1 MEARLERRLTG
12 SQGGVLST
20 GLHCI
25 TCLLLGQYS
34 IVASRRQVKS
44 NTCTC
49 HSTTGEHNGC
59 QHLNSQE
66 DPYSVSNT
74 HLTEF
79 LPVSDP
85 DSPAPVSTNLIVE
98 KMMISNVPMSYT
110 GCVVLFLPARGFW
123 PTYPRPLQCRE
134 QTKQAG
140 GTLCTAGAVI
150 LALSA
155 HTHPELVETGMVQPT
170 WWLALPRASLL
181 QTVTRMPVHH
191 WETCVWTQVIYR
203 TETSLC

>member
-1 MEARLERRLTG
+1 M
-12 SQGGVLST
+12 
-20 GLHCI
+20 
-25 TCLLLGQYS
+25 
-34 IVASRRQVKS
+34 ASRRKVKS

-66 DPYSVSNT
+66 DPHSVSNT
-74 HLTEF
+74 CLTEF
-79 LPVSDP
+79 LPVSVP

-98 KMMISNVPMSYT
+98 KVVISNVPMSYT
-110 GCVVLFLPARGFW
+110 GCAVLFLPACGFW
-123 PTYPRPLQCRE
+123 PTYPRPLQCRPDRP
-134 QTKQAG
+134 G

-155 HTHPELVETGMVQPT
+155 PTHSELVETSMVQPT

-181 QTVTRMPVHH
+181 QTVT
-191 WETCVWTQVIYR
+191 
-203 TETSLC
+203 